1 MRSAD
6 QDAQNGSRPGDSA
19 LCAYIA
25 VYFATRT
32 RRGTLW
38 IIAANA
44 AFFAALLAVMF
55 YLRWTAE
62 AWPTPFHFAS
72 LIMVAALTM
81 LAVSGSA
88 TLEIAARAA
97 KFDDPEP
104 AVRWVAV
111 GIASWLT
118 FLFLEIVEW
127 VRLIFLLEL
136 GPHTAFGGT
145 YLVLMGAHWLAALAC
160 VCWMT
165 YVANDTRRRDI
176 VAVALYSHFLNLLWI
191 VLVIT
196 LYLTNFS
203 LGEI

>member
-1 MRSAD
+1 MK
-6 QDAQNGSRPGDSA
+6 
-19 LCAYIA
+19 AYIA
-25 VYFATRT
+25 EYFATRT
-32 RRGTLW
+32 RRGALW
-38 IIAANA
+38 IIAAHT

-55 YLRWTAE
+55 YLRWASE

-81 LAVSGSA
+81 FAVSGSA
-88 TLEIAARAA
+88 TLEMASRAMRL
-97 KFDDPEP
+97 DDQEP

-127 VRLIFLLEL
+127 VRLVYLVGL
-136 GPHTAFGGT
+136 GPDTAFGGT
-145 YLVLMGAHWLAALAC
+145 YLALTGAHWLAACAC

-176 VAVALYSHFLNLLWI
+176 VAVAMYSHFLNLLWV
-191 VLVIT
+191 VLVFT
-196 LYLTNFS
+196 LYLTNAT

>member
-1 MRSAD
+1 MK
-6 QDAQNGSRPGDSA
+6 
-19 LCAYIA
+19 AYIA
-25 VYFATRT
+25 EYFATRT
-32 RRGTLW
+32 RRGALW
-38 IIAANA
+38 IIAAHT

-55 YLRWTAE
+55 YLRWASE

-72 LIMVAALTM
+72 LIMVVALTM
-81 LAVSGSA
+81 FAVSGSA
-88 TLEIAARAA
+88 TLEMASRAMRL
-97 KFDDPEP
+97 DDQEP

-127 VRLIFLLEL
+127 VRLVYLVGL
-136 GPHTAFGGT
+136 GPDTAFGGT
-145 YLVLMGAHWLAALAC
+145 YLALTGAHWLAACAC

-176 VAVALYSHFLNLLWI
+176 VAVAMYSHFLNLLWI
-191 VLVIT
+191 VLVFT
-196 LYLTNFS
+196 LYLPNAT